1 MTAVSQANLA
11 PPHTSGAKVLL
22 ISGVNIS
29 KPVDRSD
36 LSRPLPDYAALLEAL
51 GPDVIDISNVQAVTR
66 PVVARAL
73 GPQWSVALAALRR
86 ARHYQAVL
94 ATGEDVGLPLALL
107 FKIFRQR
114 TPLLLTCH
122 NIATRRPAFY
132 LKYLR
137 AGTAVNTFQCLSRT
151 QADMLTRYASIR
163 EAQIQVLHCQVDHR
177 FFFPRPDIPVRNQI
191 CSAGMASRDYATLV
205 AAAQDLDVDV
215 KIAADSPWFHQ
226 ALNIPMEGLPP
237 RVEARSYQ
245 TYAALRQLYAE
256 SRLVV
261 VPLLDVPF
269 SAGYTVILEAMAMG
283 KAVIV
288 SRIQQR
294 DDFIVDGWNGI
305 YVTPGNVSELKARL
319 RDLLARPDELLRLG
333 RNARQTVE
341 DHYTLDHFVERMQ
354 SGLAHATG
362 SSQPGLH

>member
-1 MTAVSQANLA
+1 MTAVSPTKLA
-11 PPHTSGAKVLL
+11 PLRTGHARVLL

-29 KPVDRSD
+29 RPVDRSD
-36 LSRPLPDYAALLEAL
+36 LSHPLPDYAALLDAL
-51 GPDVIDISNVQAVTR
+51 RPDVIDISNVQAAAR
-66 PVVARAL
+66 PVVGRAVS
-73 GPQWSVALAALRR
+73 PQWAVALAALRR
-86 ARHYQAVL
+86 AKHYQAVL

-122 NIATRRPAFY
+122 NIATRRPAFF

-151 QADMLTRYASIR
+151 QADMLMQYAGIR
-163 EAQIQVLHCQVDHR
+163 EAQIQLLLCQVDHR
-177 FFFPRPDIPVRNQI
+177 FFFPRPDVPVRNQI

-226 ALNIPMEGLPP
+226 ALNISLDELPP

-261 VPLLDVPF
+261 VPLLDVRF

-288 SRIQQR
+288 SRITQR

-305 YVTPGNVSELKARL
+305 YVTPSNVSELGERL
-319 RDLLARPDELLRLG
+319 RDLLARPDEIERLG
-333 RNARQTVE
+333 ANARQTVE
-341 DHYTLDHFVERMQ
+341 DHYTLGHFVERMRA
-354 SGLAHATG
+354 GIAHATG
-362 SSQPGLH
+362 VSPAGFN